1 MLEGGKKILYFY
13 RLKLDPL
20 GNPIRL
26 MFSFN
31 FEPLR
36 DKVLKILLRE
46 NPCIKNVTA
55 SQIQCI
61 MGGSLCV
68 FYFKKLNEINP
79 IGSWIVSLP
88 SLPTSTPSHRFL
100 HEDMEL
106 SKF

>member
-1 MLEGGKKILYFY
+1 MLDGGKKILYFY
-13 RLKLDPL
+13 RLNLDPL

-79 IGSWIVSLP
+79 LDLGSFHYPPSPPLP
-88 SLPTSTPSHRFL
+88 PLTDFC
-100 HEDMEL
+100 M
-106 SKF
+106 KIWN